1 METKTVQG
9 VEVPTIGLG
18 TWRLT
23 GQACRQGVER
33 AIELGYR
40 HIDTADAYGNEREVG
55 AAIDAADVDREALFV
70 TTKVRP
76 DNAGYEDAYDSID
89 RSRRL
94 LGLDTIDM
102 VLLHWPNP
110 LVDITDTL
118 RAFRDA
124 VEDGLVDHV
133 GVSNFSKAR
142 LKRAQLASPVP
153 ILANQVQFNP
163 YTPQRE
169 LLQYCQDEDVLL
181 VGYSPLGHGGVM
193 DDKRLQELAEKYDR
207 TPAQVAIRWATQH
220 KNVVTI
226 PKATSE
232 RHQRENIQSL
242 AFSLTETELDDLAT
256 PSPARRWLS
265 MLKGRLTA

>member
-9 VEVPTIGLG
+9 VEIPAVGLG

-23 GQACRQGVER
+23 GRTCRQAVER

-40 HIDTADAYGNEREVG
+40 HIDTAEAYGNEREVG
-55 AAIDAADVDREALFV
+55 AAIEAADVDREDLFV
-70 TTKVRP
+70 TTKVMP
-76 DNAGYEDAYDSID
+76 NNAAYEDAYAAIDDS
-89 RSRRL
+89 RTR

-110 LVDITDTL
+110 LVDITETL
-118 RAFRDA
+118 SAFRDA

-133 GVSNFSKAR
+133 GVSNFSKKRLDRAR
-142 LKRAQLASPVP
+142 LASPVP

-169 LLQYCQDEDVLL
+169 LLRYCQNEDIML
-181 VGYSPLGHGGVM
+181 VGYSPLGHGGVTA
-193 DDKRLQELAEKYDR
+193 DRRLQELAAKYDR
-207 TPAQVAIRWATQH
+207 TPAQVAIRWSTQH

-232 RHQRENIQSL
+232 RHQRENL
-242 AFSLTETELDDLAT
+242 ETFDFSMTEAELDDLAS
-256 PSPARRWLS
+256 PSTTRRWLS
-265 MLKGRLTA
+265 MVRGRLA